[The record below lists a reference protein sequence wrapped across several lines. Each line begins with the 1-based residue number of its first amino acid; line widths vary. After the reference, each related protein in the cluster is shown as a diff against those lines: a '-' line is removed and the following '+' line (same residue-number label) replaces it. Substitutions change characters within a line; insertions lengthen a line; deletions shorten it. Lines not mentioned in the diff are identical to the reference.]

1 MSAAAEKPYIIV
13 ICGPT
18 GIGKTSTAIDTAEAF
33 GGQIISADSMQIY
46 RYMDIGTAKPT
57 PLERKRINHHMID
70 IIDPDEPFDA
80 VQFSEMARDIIPE
93 LHSQGTI
100 PFVVGGTGLYIKA
113 LIHGLFQAEP
123 MDPDIRK
130 RIKAEAVS
138 KGPLLLHRRLKEID
152 PAAAQKINP
161 NDLYRITRALE
172 MYEMT
177 GKAISKY
184 HKEHGFR
191 DLPFRV
197 LKIGLNMNRNAL
209 YERIDHRVDAMIAA
223 GLVEE
228 VKGLLENGYSAD
240 LKSMQAIGYRHIIQY
255 LKGGLSWVEAIRT
268 LKRDTRR
275 YAKRQLT
282 WFRAD
287 TAIVW
292 QEPKDASGIHELIKK
307 FLQTQQL
314 S

>member
-1 MSAAAEKPYIIV
+1 MSAAAEKPYMII

-80 VQFSEMARDIIPE
+80 VQYSEMARDIIPE

-113 LIHGLFQAEP
+113 LIHGFFRAEP
-123 MDPDIRK
+123 VDPDIRK

-138 KGPLLLHRRLKEID
+138 KGPVLLHRRLKKID

-209 YERIDHRVDAMIAA
+209 YEQIDHRVDAMIAA

-255 LKGGLSWVEAIRT
+255 LKGGLSWAEAIRT

-292 QEPKDASGIHELIKK
+292 QEPKDASGIYGLIKK
-307 FLQTQQL
+307 FLQTQQP

>member
-1 MSAAAEKPYIIV
+1 MYLATEKPSIIV

-46 RYMDIGTAKPT
+46 KYMDIGTAKPT
-57 PLERKRINHHMID
+57 ASERNRISHHMID
-70 IIDPDEPFDA
+70 IIKPDESFDA
-80 VQFSEMARDIIPE
+80 FKFSEAAHDIIFE
-93 LHSQGTI
+93 LHSQSTI

-113 LIHGLFQAEP
+113 LIHGLFRAEP
-123 MDPDIRK
+123 VDPDIRN

-138 KGPLLLHRRLKEID
+138 KDPILLYRRLEKID
-152 PAAAQKINP
+152 PEAAEKINP
-161 NDLYRITRALE
+161 NDIYRITRALE
-172 MYEMT
+172 MFEMT
-177 GKAISKY
+177 GKTISTY
-184 HKEHGFR
+184 HQEHGFC

-209 YERIDHRVDAMIAA
+209 YKRIDRRVDTMIAA

-228 VKGLLENGYSAD
+228 VNGLMENGYSAD
-240 LKSMQAIGYRHIIQY
+240 LKSMQALGYRHIVQY
-255 LKGGLSWVEAIRT
+255 LKGGLAWSEAIRT

-287 TAIVW
+287 PAMVW
-292 QEPKDASGIHELIKK
+292 QEPKAAKIIHGLIKK
-307 FLQTQQL
+307 FLET
-314 S
+314 